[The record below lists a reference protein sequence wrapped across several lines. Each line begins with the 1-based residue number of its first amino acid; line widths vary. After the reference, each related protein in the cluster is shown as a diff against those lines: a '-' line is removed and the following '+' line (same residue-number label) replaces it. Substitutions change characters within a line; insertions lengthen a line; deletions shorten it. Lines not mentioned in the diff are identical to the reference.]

1 MGGRILGDWGWVV
14 ARGRRGSLPVNCCHP
29 TPLGQPGRTRP
40 ESDTGAAAV
49 EAAIVLPLLVV
60 MLLGIVEVAM
70 LLRADV
76 GLTSA
81 ARSAARVASAE
92 PRIETFATDAA
103 TAVVQAGTGM
113 AEADLREVWV
123 YRANSAGYPGPEGVT
138 TFPVTCPDACVRFRL
153 AEGVPVPLDGVWPA
167 TDINACVGNADAVG
181 VRVVATHR
189 PVSAGVIGPTDM
201 SRRAV
206 MSFEPVVAEVQRC
219 AT

>member
-1 MGGRILGDWGWVV
+1 MGGSILGDWGWVV

-29 TPLGQPGRTRP
+29 TPLGRSSWRAH
-40 ESDTGAAAV
+40 DTGAAAV
-49 EAAIVLPLLVV
+49 EAAIVLPLLLV

-92 PRIETFATDAA
+92 PQIESFAADAA
-103 TAVVQAGTGM
+103 GAVVQAGTGM
-113 AEADLREVWV
+113 AEADLSEIWV
-123 YRANSAGYPGPEGVT
+123 YRANSAGFPGPEGAT
-138 TFPVTCPDACVRFRL
+138 TFPAACPEACVRFRL
-153 AEGVPVPLDGVWPA
+153 EDGVPGPVDGGWPA
-167 TDINACVGNADAVG
+167 SEINACVGNADAVG

-189 PVSAGVIGPTDM
+189 PVSAGIIGATEM

-206 MSFEPVVAEVQRC
+206 MSFEPVVAQVQQC
-219 AT
+219 SA